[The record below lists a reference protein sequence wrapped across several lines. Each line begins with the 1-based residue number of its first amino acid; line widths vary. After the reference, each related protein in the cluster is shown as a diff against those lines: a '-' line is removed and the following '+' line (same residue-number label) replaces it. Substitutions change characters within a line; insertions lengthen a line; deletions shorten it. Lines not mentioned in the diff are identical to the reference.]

1 MTHVKRHII
10 FDLDGTLIDSSESI
24 LASISRAFDES
35 NQVLRYPLTNKIIG
49 PPLQETLAH
58 LSGTEDHSI
67 LKLLS
72 DRFKENYDEK
82 GFLQTKV
89 YPGIS
94 AMLTTLM
101 GHNFYMYVVT
111 NKRIVPTLK
120 ILNHL
125 GWDKYFK
132 EICSIDS
139 IRNFGKDKS
148 KAGILLHIIKNN
160 NISNNSVYI
169 GDHKDDL
176 VASTKAGIPFFH
188 ATWGYGDHIS
198 DQINT
203 LESPQD
209 LCRYFI
215 KDT

>member
-1 MTHVKRHII
+1 
-10 FDLDGTLIDSSESI
+10 
-24 LASISRAFDES
+24 
-35 NQVLRYPLTNKIIG
+35 
-49 PPLQETLAH
+49 
-58 LSGTEDHSI
+58 
-67 LKLLS
+67 
-72 DRFKENYDEK
+72 
-82 GFLQTKV
+82 
-89 YPGIS
+89 
-94 AMLTTLM
+94 MLTTLM

-198 DQINT
+198 DPVNT
-203 LESPQD
+203 LDSPQD
-209 LCRYFI
+209 LCKYFI
-215 KDT
+215 KNV